1 MRLIPTFLAVC
12 FGVAAVVAVWAMA
25 APPIRAAEPTCQFN
39 LTDARLGLMASET
52 PHAVLPWNERNHFVA
67 MLESATGF
75 NFPEITNVLLAQLQG
90 GVFYGLEIGGC
101 LTPPAPLFLMPQ
113 AKRSGATAVGVF
125 A

>member
-1 MRLIPTFLAVC
+1 MRRFTYGLLAFIGVGLILQVLIPPASAQE
-12 FGVAAVVAVWAMA
+12 VA
-25 APPIRAAEPTCQFN
+25 CQFN
-39 LTDARLGLMASET
+39 LTDAKLGLLAAET
-52 PHAVLPWNERNHFVA
+52 PHAVLPWNERDHFVA

-113 AKRSGATAVGVF
+113 AKRSGAIFILHV
-125 A
+125 